1 MDHIYFFKKKVV
13 YAPQNRP
20 ILIFNRTLEK
30 DGFKLSKMQSINIKR
45 TTQVIPRVFG
55 LRPQTNN
62 YKWTVDTNGQT
73 NKQLIHI
80 EKGTM
85 HIKTGE
91 WDKQADGESQ

>member
-1 MDHIYFFKKKVV
+1 MDHIYFLKKKVV

-62 YKWTVDTNGQT
+62 YK
-73 NKQLIHI
+73 
-80 EKGTM
+80 
-85 HIKTGE
+85 
-91 WDKQADGESQ
+91 